1 MNELIDI
8 KTCEILLSDAL
19 SFYLTLCG
27 IQISVLTLLYSFI
40 MSKRSELE
48 LYAELSK
55 KGNKDPLLNKR
66 CQLAVSYIKRL
77 KSIVLWTF
85 IILCISILTCII
97 SWATLRFAS
106 HKLYFGSFFIVCVS
120 TLLICAGTM
129 GQVKKVIYQ
138 YRQDT
143 KI

>member
-1 MNELIDI
+1 MNDSIDI
-8 KTCEILLSDAL
+8 KICEMVLSDAL
-19 SFYLTLCG
+19 TFYLTFCG
-27 IQISVLTLLYSFI
+27 ILISVLTLLYSFI

-55 KGNKDPLLNKR
+55 KGNNDPLLNKR
-66 CQLAVSYIKRL
+66 FQLAVNYIKRL
-77 KSIVLWTF
+77 KSIVLWIF
-85 IILCISILTCII
+85 IILCISIFTCII
-97 SWATLRFAS
+97 SWATIRFAPQN
-106 HKLYFGSFFIVCVS
+106 LYFGSFFIVCVS

-129 GQVKKVIYQ
+129 GQIKKVIHQ